1 MTQENDS
8 STQSSSDATHFIGA
22 RIPRIDGAE
31 KVTGEARFAADLG
44 FSGAFS
50 GRMLLSPHPHAIIRR
65 ITTRHA
71 RALPGVMAVVTDADV
86 PPIRLGQYV
95 FDETLFARGRVRY
108 AGERVAAVAA
118 VDDETAEEALSLIR
132 VEYED
137 LPAVFNPEEALVE
150 GAPLIHPDL
159 ESYKAFNG
167 NIREGNN
174 PCLIRV
180 RRGDPETALARSDQ
194 VFEDTYET
202 QHMHPGYLEPRACLV
217 DPGSGGSFT
226 VWTPTQSV
234 FGLRALI
241 ASALGISLSKLRVVC
256 THVGGGF
263 GGKTFHC
270 LEIVCVLLASK
281 AGRPVRMVLD
291 REEDTLTSYS
301 RHPFK
306 VHIETGVS
314 AKGKLLVRRARII
327 GDTGAYTKSGPNV
340 LGRTAYCVT
349 GPYRMDHL
357 SIEAKLAYTNNI
369 PSGSVRGLGAP
380 QAAFA
385 CEVQL
390 DRIARA
396 LEIDPLEFRLKNVLR
411 DGDLDYVG
419 TKMYAVSME
428 ETLRKAAGAIGWSA
442 RKKGKMEGFGVAC
455 SRFPTGGGP
464 SGATLRANEDG
475 TLIVAVG
482 GSDLG
487 TGSDTIVAQV
497 AATEMGVDISQI
509 SVTSADTGAVPYDR
523 ITGGSRTTYNVGHAV
538 RLAALDMKE
547 QLLLEASEMIEVA
560 PEDLEFADGGVHSR
574 AEPSRRFSLKE
585 LVARAYTQGAGPPI
599 GRGTFR
605 GLNPAHDLASVEG
618 HPEPARTAPQ
628 FATQIAHVRVDSD
641 TGEVKV
647 LRLINAQDVGFA
659 FNPLQLEGQMEGG
672 VVQGLGFALSEELS
686 LEDGLLL
693 APGLEHM
700 LMPTSMDIGQLE
712 SFIVEEGAADGP
724 YGAKGAG
731 ESPIVAT
738 AAAIVNAIADAI
750 GAFVHDL
757 PVTPE
762 RVLRAAQKKK
772 SK

>member
-1 MTQENDS
+1 MTQENGRNNPS
-8 STQSSSDATHFIGA
+8 GSEAAYPIGA
-22 RIPRIDGAE
+22 RIPRIDGPE
-31 KVTGEARFAADLG
+31 KVTGEARFAADMGLPG
-44 FSGAFS
+44 SLS
-50 GRMLLSPHPHAIIRR
+50 GRMLLSPHPHALIRR
-65 ITTRHA
+65 IDTRRA
-71 RALPGVMAVVTDADV
+71 RALPGVVAVVTDADV
-86 PPIRLGQYV
+86 PPVRLGQYV

-118 VDDETAEEALSLIR
+118 VDEERAEEALSLIR
-132 VEYED
+132 VEYEE
-137 LPAVFNPEEALVE
+137 LPAVFGPEEALAE

-159 ESYKAFNG
+159 DSYKVFPG
-167 NIREGNN
+167 NIRERNN

-180 RRGDPETALARSDQ
+180 RRSDPEAALARADR

-217 DPGSGGSFT
+217 DPEPGGSFT

-234 FGLRALI
+234 FGIRALI
-241 ASALGISLSKLRVVC
+241 ASALGISLSKLRIVC

-263 GGKTFHC
+263 GGKIFHL
-270 LEIVCVLLASK
+270 LEVVCVLLASK
-281 AGRPVRMVLD
+281 AGRPVRMVLG
-291 REEDTLTSYS
+291 REEDTLTSYP
-301 RHPFK
+301 RHPFR

-314 AKGKLLVRRARII
+314 AAGELLVRRARIV

-340 LGRTAYCVT
+340 LGRTTYCVT

-357 SIEAKLAYTNNI
+357 SIEARLAYTNNI

-396 LEIDPLEFRLKNVLR
+396 LEMDPLEFRLKNAFR

-419 TKMYAVSME
+419 AKMYAVGME
-428 ETLRKAAGAIGWSA
+428 ETLRKAAGAIGWA
-442 RKKGKMEGFGVAC
+442 GRKKKPMEGFGIAC

-497 AATEMGVDISQI
+497 AATEMGVDISEV
-509 SVTSADTGAVPYDR
+509 SVISADTGATPYDR

-538 RLAALDMKE
+538 RLAASDMKE

-560 PEDLEFADGGVHSR
+560 PEDLEYSGEGIRAKADPGRWV
-574 AEPSRRFSLKE
+574 SLKE

-605 GLNPAHDLASVEG
+605 GRNPAHDPATVEG

-628 FATQIAHVRVDSD
+628 FATQIAHVRVNPD
-641 TGEVKV
+641 TGEVEV
-647 LRLINAQDVGFA
+647 LRLVNAQDVGFA

-672 VVQGLGFALSEELS
+672 VVQDLGYALSEELC
-686 LEDGLLL
+686 LENGLLP
-693 APGLEHM
+693 APGLENM
-700 LMPTSMDIGQLE
+700 LMPTSMDIGLLE
-712 SFIVEEGAADGP
+712 SLIVENGAADGP

-738 AAAIVNAIADAI
+738 AAAIVNAIADAT
-750 GAFVHDL
+750 GAFVCAL

-762 RVLRAAQKKK
+762 RVLRAMQKKK
-772 SK
+772 SP